1 MPLMLRRNETTDS
14 PFEKVAKKRSYQEAG
29 FMVFYNRA
37 TSRRLPHPL
46 FIASISQRHHFDES
60 R

>member
-1 MPLMLRRNETTDS
+1 LQNNE
-14 PFEKVAKKRSYQEAG
+14 SYQEAG